1 MTTPATDGSAARR
14 FAGVLTPICTPLTDD
29 GEVDVDSLGSLVEF
43 QLAAGASGV
52 FVLGSSGEAIYLDD
66 GARRTVAVATRE
78 ALDGRGHL
86 VVGALA
92 PTADRVV
99 QQLELLADV
108 GADAFVVTP
117 PFYAVPSPRE
127 VVAHF
132 RQVAAAAGSMPLFA
146 YDIPGNVG
154 YKLDPAL
161 AVQLLGEGTVVALKD
176 SSGDLDAFARVA
188 AGLGP
193 DRRCGL
199 LSGADTTAV
208 QALDRGAD
216 GLIAGLAN
224 VRPDLFVRLMDAHR
238 TGAQRETASLQGTI
252 TALNDLFA
260 VGRRHGL
267 GRHASEIGGLKHI
280 LRGLGVIASARTA
293 RPLEP
298 YPPAAAAEADA
309 LWAELPTAQRPV
321 RPTSAT

>member
-1 MTTPATDGSAARR
+1 MTATDDGSVGRR
-14 FAGVLTPICTPLTDD
+14 FTGVLTPICTPLTDD
-29 GEVDVDSLGSLVEF
+29 GEVDVASLGSLIEF
-43 QLAAGASGV
+43 QLAAGAGGV

-66 GARRTVAVATRE
+66 GARRTVALAARDAVG
-78 ALDGRGHL
+78 GRGHL

-92 PTADRVV
+92 PTVDRVG

-127 VVAHF
+127 VLAHF
-132 RQVAAAAGSMPLFA
+132 RQIAAAAGSVPLFA

-154 YKLDPAL
+154 YKLDPTL

-176 SSGDLDAFARVA
+176 SSGDLDAFARIA

-208 QALDRGAD
+208 QALDLGAD

-224 VRPDLFVRLMDAHR
+224 VRPDLFVRLMGAHR
-238 TGAQRETASLQGTI
+238 TGAQDETASLQGTI
-252 TALNDLFA
+252 TALHDLFS

-267 GRHASEIGGLKHI
+267 GRHASEIGGLKHV
-280 LRGLGVIASARTA
+280 LRGLGVIGSARTA

-298 YPPAAAAEADA
+298 YPPAAAREAEALVA
-309 LWAELPTAQRPV
+309 GLPGPQGPV
-321 RPTSAT
+321 PVP